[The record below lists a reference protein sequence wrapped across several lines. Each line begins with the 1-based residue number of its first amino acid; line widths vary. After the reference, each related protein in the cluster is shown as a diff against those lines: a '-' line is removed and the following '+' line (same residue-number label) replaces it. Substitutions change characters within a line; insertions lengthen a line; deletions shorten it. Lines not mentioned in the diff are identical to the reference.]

1 LRHLLLFSQRQR
13 ATVSITA
20 AARAI
25 LYGHLTHAQSL
36 AQNLILTSH
45 HLTCHR
51 LPKSLNFLKSLL
63 TIFRLM
69 ERLAHLEYIHLQD
82 PSDGCAALAL
92 VKLGSWIIPAAGMS
106 DLNAEIRF
114 GAVERIVM
122 YWHQTSAD
130 PTHVRT
136 LQKPGHVAARPLYHV
151 DLLQL
156 LDAVFLKRTLR
167 GKKED
172 AHLYRQANALLMMY
186 GVWRMSC
193 GSSRSKALRVL
204 MIAHKDIVRASSQG
218 EREVSDQSKVRN
230 IVGRSGRDTQASSIN
245 P

>member
-1 LRHLLLFSQRQR
+1 
-13 ATVSITA
+13 
-20 AARAI
+20 
-25 LYGHLTHAQSL
+25 
-36 AQNLILTSH
+36 
-45 HLTCHR
+45 
-51 LPKSLNFLKSLL
+51 
-63 TIFRLM
+63 
-69 ERLAHLEYIHLQD
+69 
-82 PSDGCAALAL
+82 
-92 VKLGSWIIPAAGMS
+92 
-106 DLNAEIRF
+106 
-114 GAVERIVM
+114 M

-230 IVGRSGRDTQASSIN
+230 IVGRSGRDTQASYIN
-245 P
+245 PCSWHMYSEVLKSTQHYRQVDDADYWFTSWQACFCHPLHRMARTHRRTRASPPFLPRTLREVAGKSSILPSLVSAGPAQRPIRFQIRRVYNRTARV